1 MKNVAVLTKDGGLD
15 GSREFA
21 IHGKEKMLM
30 AGGRPVVSRGG
41 GEGAGCSWN

>member
-30 AGGRPVVSRGG
+30 AGGRPGGG